1 MYYINKST
9 EEYKEFLQKNPKD
22 KNVFLM
28 LMINTMTHAPKH
40 VKLENDPSQT
50 IDITFKNRIWDV
62 SRIMCS

>member
-22 KNVFLM
+22 KNMFLM
-28 LMINTMTHAPKH
+28 LMTNTMTHAPKH

-50 IDITFKNRIWDV
+50 IGIRCKNRIWNA
-62 SRIMCS
+62 S